1 MLMSNTQVRQ
11 VTSASQGGK
20 TPFNITFELA
30 SNPGTFLSFN
40 FSFLMHFSPYKN
52 GRKGARQ
59 GESIFPRFNA
69 HTDSFIHSPSF
80 THQGDHSLQT
90 HSLIRHGLTPFK
102 THSIDSH
109 GHKWPC
115 SGSVRSTTGFWSTSA
130 HGGLQLYPTKEIL
143 KVKPPEVFGSNGH
156 LSVKSPPH
164 SGHFYLPPS
173 LKNKTLREKQTNKQ
187 TAERQK
193 EENKWV
199 SFLLPKQNV

>member
-1 MLMSNTQVRQ
+1 MVSSQRVRP
-11 VTSASQGGK
+11 VSC
-20 TPFNITFELA
+20 PFVSLPAFALVGPQR
-30 SNPGTFLSFN
+30 SLCWVR
-40 FSFLMHFSPYKN
+40 
-52 GRKGARQ
+52 GRKAGRHPLCNCF
-59 GESIFPRFNA
+59 IFCLLVLYQHYSHIENTKFL
-69 HTDSFIHSPSF
+69 F

-164 SGHFYLPPS
+164 SGHFYLPSS